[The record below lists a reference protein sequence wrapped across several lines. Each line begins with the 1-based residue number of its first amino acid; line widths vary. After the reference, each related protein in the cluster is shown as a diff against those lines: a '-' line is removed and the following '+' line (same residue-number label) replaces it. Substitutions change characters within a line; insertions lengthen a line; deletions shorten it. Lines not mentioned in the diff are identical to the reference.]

1 MSPQFTCIQ
10 LILICICRFQR
21 MKQVGSNTL
30 SVPLTISSPVNSR
43 TIFYRPFPIPCPYLQ
58 SLQFFSFLW
67 FSSSY
72 KIHLSLPFSLKL
84 SNTPLVFFHPH
95 SHTCPL
101 QSGFYHT
108 HSPCPPYLILLHW
121 LAKSN
126 GNPSAFKIL
135 KLIIKHQTG
144 DTSLFQIPS
153 SFKLTSPLSYFPGE
167 EFHHL
172 LKSYNKQGPNFTTAF
187 FSYIPRPNNHNSSP
201 ILSLI

>member
-1 MSPQFTCIQ
+1 MPGTGKQRTETPETP
-10 LILICICRFQR
+10 CRSCGGRDLVHPGLQAAL
-21 MKQVGSNTL
+21 SSSDLDSTSTL
-30 SVPLTISSPVNSR
+30 S
-43 TIFYRPFPIPCPYLQ
+43 
-58 SLQFFSFLW
+58 SLQRSW
-67 FSSSY
+67 
-72 KIHLSLPFSLKL
+72 LSTKLQTLPTTL
-84 SNTPLVFFHPH
+84 SHPH

-108 HSPCPPYLILLHW
+108 HSPRPPYLILLHW

-153 SFKLTSPLSYFPGE
+153 SFKLTSPLFYFPGE

-172 LKSYNKQGPNFTTAF
+172 LKSYNK
-187 FSYIPRPNNHNSSP
+187 
-201 ILSLI
+201 

>member
-108 HSPCPPYLILLHW
+108 HSPCHPVHTLKFLL
-121 LAKSN
+121 
-126 GNPSAFKIL
+126 PSFSLLSFFPRTFDLSISSVVSTAVKV
-135 KLIIKHQTG
+135 TG
-144 DTSLFQIPS
+144 F
-153 SFKLTSPLSYFPGE
+153 
-167 EFHHL
+167 
-172 LKSYNKQGPNFTTAF
+172 
-187 FSYIPRPNNHNSSP
+187 
-201 ILSLI
+201 